1 MNPRTVLFRLFPLIL
16 ILSIF
21 PRKFVSRKDWNKKM
35 GSFLSRTLLYVNDIH
50 LSCLFRHHFL
60 SNALCVCLCFLRLA
74 FGYAYP
80 AYECFKAVENNNNPE
95 IHQLR
100 FWCQYWV
107 LVAILTVCEKIGDV
121 FISWYD
127 LVFVVTTVDGLRLP
141 LYSEVKLAF
150 VVYLWYPKWKGTIYV
165 YNCFLRPYVA
175 KHETEI
181 DRNLFELKM
190 KAREVWFVYW
200 HEAVKYGHARFHQML
215 LCFSSRDPYVP
226 CLDQQHEN
234 LREASSKTSLTKPK
248 QLEQQHLPVSS
259 SLSVSEDDPDSDY
272 LPTNSTPSVGN
283 GIGNSNP
290 CLKGTKTKR
299 RAIWRVFKRTKPHK
313 II

>member
-1 MNPRTVLFRLFPLIL
+1 
-16 ILSIF
+16 
-21 PRKFVSRKDWNKKM
+21 M
-35 GSFLSRTLLYVNDIH
+35 GSFLSRTLL
-50 LSCLFRHHFL
+50 
-60 SNALCVCLCFLRLA
+60 LA

-121 FISWYD
+121 FISW
-127 LVFVVTTVDGLRLP
+127 LP

-150 VVYLWYPKWKGTIYV
+150 VVYLWYPKWKGTTYV

-181 DRNLFELKM
+181 DRNLLELKM

-215 LCFSSRDPYVP
+215 RCCSSQDPYVP
-226 CLDQQHEN
+226 CLDQHEN
-234 LREASSKTSLTKPK
+234 LREAETVGSSKASLTKPK
-248 QLEQQHLPVSS
+248 QLEPRHLPVSS
-259 SLSVSEDDPDSDY
+259 SLPVSEDDADADADY
-272 LPTNSTPSVGN
+272 LPTNSTPSAGN

-290 CLKGTKTKR
+290 RHKGTETKR
-299 RAIWRVFKRTKPHK
+299 RAIWRIFKTTKPHK